1 MTMKTVSLFALIG
14 LIAAAVVRADQ
25 VLPRTSFVQRVE
37 SCEAVLREI
46 MEKPETAIPAEVLSK
61 ARGIVITNQFRVGF
75 LLGVKDG
82 YGVAMVR
89 RPDGQWS
96 IPVLVNAG
104 EASLGLQL
112 GGAAVETV
120 FVMMDDQTPRLLFR
134 ERMNVGVDAK
144 AVAGPRVAEREKVNR
159 AILETPV
166 LVYSKAKGLFAGA
179 SVKAGYLSR
188 SDAANR
194 AFYRTEYALPELL
207 FSDWVAPQP
216 EVQPLMA
223 YVAEITR

>member
-1 MTMKTVSLFALIG
+1 MQMKLFSLFALIG
-14 LIAAAVVRADQ
+14 FVAVSAARAEQ
-25 VLPRTSFVQRVE
+25 VIPRSSFIKRVE
-37 SCEAVLREI
+37 SCEAILRELQ
-46 MEKPETAIPAEVLSK
+46 EKPETAIPSEVLSK
-61 ARGIVITNQFRVGF
+61 AKGIVITNQVRVGF
-75 LLGVKDG
+75 VLGVKDG

-96 IPVLVNAG
+96 IPVVVNAG

-112 GGAAVETV
+112 GGAAIETV
-120 FVMMDDQTPRLLFR
+120 FVMMDDQTPRLLFQ

-144 AVAGPRVAEREKVNR
+144 AVAGPRVAERERVNR

-166 LVYSKAKGLFAGA
+166 LVYSKTKGLFAGA

-188 SDAANR
+188 TDASNR
-194 AFYRTEYALPELL
+194 AFYKTDYALPELL
-207 FSDWVAPQP
+207 YSDWVSPQP